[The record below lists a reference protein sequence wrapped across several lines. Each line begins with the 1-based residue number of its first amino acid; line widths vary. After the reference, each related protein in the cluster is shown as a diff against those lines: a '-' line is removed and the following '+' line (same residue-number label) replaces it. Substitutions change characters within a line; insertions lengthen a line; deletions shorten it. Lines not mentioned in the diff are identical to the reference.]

1 MSKSLQM
8 ICKNSVLGKV
18 AALAFMLLLPA
29 MNFLQAGS
37 LQAKPISGKVVSA
50 SDGEELIGAYV
61 VIQGTSNGTSTDIN
75 GNFTLDVEVGQT
87 LVVSYIG
94 FITQNVKVGAA
105 NNYTIRLV
113 EDTNSLED
121 VVVVGYG
128 TLKKKLVTGATLQVK
143 GEDVAKLNTTNPL
156 QALQGQTPG
165 MTIISESGHPG
176 EGLKV
181 NIRGLGTTGSS
192 GPLYIIDGVR
202 GDIATVNPADI
213 ESIDVLKDAA
223 SAAIYGNQSANGV
236 VLVTTKKGKSG
247 KAVVSFDGY
256 IGWQNVARKA
266 DMLNALIVDDSQDF
280 LDFMSEVMSETYRV
294 RVAHD
299 GKEALQM
306 IAQARPDIILSDVMM
321 PEMDGVELCRRIK
334 QNFSTRSIPFVML
347 TARIATEQKIEG
359 MEVGADDY
367 ITKPFNLDI
376 LAHRMSNLIGWSK
389 GLPKPMIMPQVSEM
403 EITSLDE
410 KLVRNATE
418 YVEKNMEN
426 ADFSVEM
433 LSQELGMSRVNL
445 YKKLLSITG
454 KTPSEFIRMLRLQR
468 GEQLLRQSQMSV
480 SEVAYKVG
488 FNNPRYFSKYFKE
501 EYGEMP
507 SDYKE
512 KHGK

>member
-1 MSKSLQM
+1 M
-8 ICKNSVLGKV
+8 NENNGKQIV
-18 AALAFMLLLPA
+18 
-29 MNFLQAGS
+29 QDRQQG
-37 LQAKPISGKVVSA
+37 GKE
-50 SDGEELIGAYV
+50 DY
-61 VIQGTSNGTSTDIN
+61 
-75 GNFTLDVEVGQT
+75 EV
-87 LVVSYIG
+87 
-94 FITQNVKVGAA
+94 
-105 NNYTIRLV
+105 
-113 EDTNSLED
+113 
-121 VVVVGYG
+121 
-128 TLKKKLVTGATLQVK
+128 
-143 GEDVAKLNTTNPL
+143 
-156 QALQGQTPG
+156 
-165 MTIISESGHPG
+165 
-176 EGLKV
+176 
-181 NIRGLGTTGSS
+181 
-192 GPLYIIDGVR
+192 
-202 GDIATVNPADI
+202 
-213 ESIDVLKDAA
+213 
-223 SAAIYGNQSANGV
+223 
-236 VLVTTKKGKSG
+236 
-247 KAVVSFDGY
+247 
-256 IGWQNVARKA
+256 
-266 DMLNALIVDDSQDF
+266 LIVDDSQDF